1 MSYKQGIEIVNN
13 DYHNKGQKMTETK
26 KQILGIIFI
35 GAGSSWYVDK
45 DESTAS
51 KKCAKMC
58 KQDWGHL
65 FKFKRRQDF
74 KVNLFDVTGK
84 DWTALYNGYVK
95 DEKDN
100 NIPLLKI
107 ETVVV

>member
-1 MSYKQGIEIVNN
+1 MERKKMS
-13 DYHNKGQKMTETK
+13 ETK

-95 DEKDN
+95 DKENN